1 MECGDLQ
8 VREGPGHTR
17 GQHRGVKGPS
27 TRKRVI
33 VLRAVSPQA
42 VLCPGHTEPLL
53 PAGTPEFDLQG
64 NGTLFMKGCVSR
76 LLV

>member
-17 GQHRGVKGPS
+17 GQHRGVRGPS

-33 VLRAVSPQA
+33 ILRAVSPQA
-42 VLCPGHTEPLL
+42 VLCPGHMQPLL
-53 PAGTPEFDLQG
+53 PAGTRGFDLSG
-64 NGTLFMKGCVSR
+64 NRNLFSKGM
-76 LLV
+76 

>member
-17 GQHRGVKGPS
+17 GQHRGVRGPL

-33 VLRAVSPQA
+33 ILRAVSPQA

-53 PAGTPEFDLQG
+53 PAGTPGFDPSG
-64 NGTLFMKGCVSR
+64 NRKLFSKGM
-76 LLV
+76 